1 MKQEIWPELSFE
13 TGNDTYQTIH
23 LWTQIAG
30 KIKLAKMPWIN
41 HSWHV
46 TLFVSPFGL
55 STGDIPDLKKH
66 FQINFDFLKH
76 QLQIVTSDKEERV
89 FPLSEMSVASCY
101 RNILTA
107 LKELDILLK
116 INPLPCE
123 IENAIP
129 FHQDEDH
136 STYIPQVA
144 ENFHKALLNVQR
156 VFTEFRAKFTGK
168 CSPVHFFWGSFDL
181 AVARFS
187 GREAPPHPGG
197 IPNLPDWVAKEAY
210 SQEVY
215 SCGFWPGSEAVPFAA
230 FYSYI
235 YPAPPGFSSV
245 SVKPE
250 NAYWNK
256 DLGEFILAYK
266 DVRQAEDPS
275 EFLMQFLDATYEA
288 AAEFANW
295 DREKLENRAF
305 LKIGRK

>member
-1 MKQEIWPELSFE
+1 MKQETWPELSFE
-13 TGNDTYQTIH
+13 KGNETYQTIH

-46 TLFVSPFGL
+46 TLLVTPFGL
-55 STGDIPDLKKH
+55 TTGDIPDLEKH

-76 QLQIVTSDKEERV
+76 QLQIITSDKEERV
-89 FPLSEMSVASCY
+89 FDLPGMSVASCY
-101 RNILTA
+101 RNILDA
-107 LKELDILLK
+107 LKDQEIEVE

-129 FHQDEDH
+129 FHEDEDH
-136 STYIPQVA
+136 STSLPEVA
-144 ENFHKALLNVQR
+144 ENLHKALLNVQR

-181 AVARFS
+181 AVSRFS

-210 SQEVY
+210 SQEVC
-215 SCGFWPGSEAVPFAA
+215 SCGFWPGSEAMPFAA

-235 YPAPPGFSSV
+235 YPAPLGFSSA

-250 NAYWNK
+250 AAYWINE
-256 DLGEFILAYK
+256 LGEFILTYK
-266 DVRQAEDPS
+266 DVQQAEDTSKLLNVFHDTTS
-275 EFLMQFLDATYEA
+275 ESA
-288 AAEFANW
+288 
-295 DREKLENRAF
+295 
-305 LKIGRK
+305 